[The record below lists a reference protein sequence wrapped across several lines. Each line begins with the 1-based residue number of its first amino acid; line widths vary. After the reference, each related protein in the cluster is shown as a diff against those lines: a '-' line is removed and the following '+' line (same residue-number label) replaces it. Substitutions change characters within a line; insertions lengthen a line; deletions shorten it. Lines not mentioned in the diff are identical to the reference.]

1 MTSDSEINKLIYLF
15 SKLPGLGQRSAR
27 RIVLHL
33 LQDPSV
39 RLRSMVTLL
48 QEVEKHV
55 VSCEICGNL
64 DNSSPCNICTSHSR
78 MRDVIAIVETVAD
91 LWAMERSG
99 IYNGYYHVLGG
110 ALSAARGTSPESL
123 RLPAL
128 MKRCMELQVQE
139 VIIATNSTV
148 EGQTTAFFITEY
160 LKDCNFHISRL
171 ASGIPVGGELDYL
184 DEGTLSAAFTLR
196 QPFES

>member
-1 MTSDSEINKLIYLF
+1 MSNDSEISKLIYLF

-27 RIVLHL
+27 RIILHL
-33 LQDPSV
+33 LQDPEV
-39 RLRSMVTLL
+39 RLRNIVTAL
-48 QEVEKHV
+48 QEVENNV
-55 VSCEICGNL
+55 ISCTICGNL
-64 DNSSPCNICTSHSR
+64 DNISPCSICTDNKR
-78 MRDVIAIVETVAD
+78 MKDVVAVVETVAD

-99 IYNGYYHVLGG
+99 VYKGYYHILGG
-110 ALSAARGTSPESL
+110 SLSAIRGVSPESL

-139 VIIATNSTV
+139 IIIATNSTV

-196 QPFES
+196 QPFEQ